1 MTGACGI
8 GKYLSRPGRGPGYSE
23 TMTEAQILLLSAAA
37 VGFLHTVF
45 GPDHYVVFTAMGK
58 ARGWSLAKTLRI
70 TFFCGVGHVAGSLA
84 LGVLGLLLG
93 AELASMVA
101 IDGLRG
107 GLAGWALLAFGLMYF
122 AWGLR
127 QAGRAHTHSHPH
139 VHADVVHEHRHDHHN
154 EHTHVH
160 DLDKQ
165 GSLTPWAIFIIF
177 VLGPCE
183 ALIPLFMYPAAR
195 QSGALVLWVA
205 LVFSVATL
213 ATMLAAVAITR
224 IGLDKLKLPTAG
236 RWEHAVAG
244 ASVAACGI
252 AITLIGL

>member
-1 MTGACGI
+1 
-8 GKYLSRPGRGPGYSE
+8 
-23 TMTEAQILLLSAAA
+23 MTEAQILLLSAAA
-37 VGFLHTVF
+37 AGFLHTVF
-45 GPDHYVVFTAMGK
+45 GPDHYVVFTVMGK
-58 ARGWSLAKTLRI
+58 ARHWSLAKTLRI
-70 TFFCGVGHVAGSLA
+70 TFFCGAGHVLASLI

-101 IDGLRG
+101 IDGVRG

-127 QAGRAHTHSHPH
+127 QAGRAHTHSHLH
-139 VHADVVHEHRHDHHN
+139 VHDGVIHQHRHNHHD

-160 DLDKQ
+160 DRGKR
-165 GSLTPWAIFIIF
+165 GSLTPWAVFIIF

-195 QSGALVLWVA
+195 QSGTLVLWVA
-205 LVFSVATL
+205 LVFSVVTL
-213 ATMLAAVAITR
+213 ATMLAAVAVTSL
-224 IGLDKLKLPTAG
+224 GLDKLRLPTVG

-244 ASVAACGI
+244 ASVAVCGI
-252 AITLIGL
+252 AVTFIGV